1 MEFAF
6 TLLDAS
12 QPLLVCFV
20 IIIIGK
26 RWRRQTPLFFVSFW
40 QLLCRRI
47 SEKVLPDNVNSQQAV
62 ISGAL
67 ALSILSLPIIIILF
81 ILYYFAQYKWAFD
94 VLILFVA
101 ADFAF
106 VETITSQSMVALK
119 NNKKQLAK
127 DQLQKIVLRET
138 KALSELGLIKANVE
152 TYALRYSYQVVTV
165 LFYYLLFGSVFALFY
180 RLLYETAL
188 TNNIKLTRYRRY
200 SLVNYTIVRLLVYL
214 PVQLL
219 NATLLILYTIKA
231 PKRAIS
237 VMRSKVFW
245 ALEGSSTFTTI
256 GLIINRKIGGPIMLD
271 GVKKRRMRV
280 GGNSEP
286 KIVDFYLVKHAV
298 LFASLLF
305 FGLVFA
311 AKAVLQSITF

>member
-12 QPLLVCFV
+12 QPLLVCL
-20 IIIIGK
+20 IIIVIGK
-26 RWRRQTPLFFVSFW
+26 RWRRQTPLFFISFW

-67 ALSILSLPIIIILF
+67 ALSILSFPIIIILF

-106 VETITSQSMVALK
+106 VETVTSQSMVALK

-138 KALSELGLIKANVE
+138 KALSELGIIKANIE
-152 TYALRYSYQVVTV
+152 TYALRYSYQVVSV

-180 RLLYETAL
+180 RLLHETAL
-188 TNNIKLTRYRRY
+188 TNNVKLTRYRQY
-200 SLVNYTIVRLLVYL
+200 SLVNYKIVRLLVYL

-219 NATLLILYTIKA
+219 NAFLLVLYAIKA

-271 GVKKRRMRV
+271 
-280 GGNSEP
+280 
-286 KIVDFYLVKHAV
+286 
-298 LFASLLF
+298 
-305 FGLVFA
+305 
-311 AKAVLQSITF
+311 